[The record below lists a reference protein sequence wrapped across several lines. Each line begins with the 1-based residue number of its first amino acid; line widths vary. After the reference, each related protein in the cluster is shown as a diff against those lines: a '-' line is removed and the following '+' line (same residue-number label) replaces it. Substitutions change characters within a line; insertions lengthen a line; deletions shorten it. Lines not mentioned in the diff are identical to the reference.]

1 MIRPHHY
8 AWPKMWPIPT
18 DVSWSVS
25 QSVCFCVRHDSELS
39 EVQFGTW
46 ACGGPGHLSPD
57 HCTGSGTFG
66 AYLVMPRFAHSRYAH
81 PYSRGSTHVA
91 M

>member
-25 QSVCFCVRHDSELS
+25 QSVCFCVGHDSELLRCS
-39 EVQFGTW
+39 LVHG
-46 ACGGPGHLSPD
+46 LV
-57 HCTGSGTFG
+57 G
-66 AYLVMPRFAHSRYAH
+66 AQ
-81 PYSRGSTHVA
+81 GI
-91 M
+91 